1 VKVLHVVTS
10 IDGGAGKCAL
20 RLHKGLLER
29 GIESVILC
37 RSLEDHESRIYS
49 EYSHKRSLFKRV
61 LVYLSVCK
69 SHEKSNLLMKKNQT
83 NYYDYFSFCEADLDI
98 TETKLYKSADVVN
111 LHWTG
116 NFLDYPSF
124 FRKNNKPLVW
134 SLTDLNPFTGG
145 CHYSNSCLKFID
157 DECDICPQLQ
167 GTINPSNSHL
177 NFVKKKK
184 ALSRTKFKP
193 VVVPPAKWLFNLS
206 RKSELFG
213 KFKHSIIPHSS
224 DEEVYKTL
232 NKEDCKRSF
241 NLPKNKIIFL
251 FSASALS
258 DLRKGFALL
267 TAALQLINIENI
279 HFLILGKKDIDIPIT
294 ISDYTAT
301 GYLLDE
307 AMISKAFNASDAVIV
322 PSLEDNLPLTMID
335 SLMCGTPV
343 ISFDKGGMSTH
354 IKNGFNGY
362 KASALTAESLSK
374 SILKF
379 VEEKEKLNR
388 KEISQ
393 AANLLYSKDVHC
405 QQYIELYK
413 NLIK

>member
-1 VKVLHVVTS
+1 MKVLHVVTS
-10 IDGGAGKCAL
+10 INGGAGKCAL
-20 RLHKGLLER
+20 RLHMGLLER

-37 RSLEDHESRIYS
+37 RSLEDDKRRIYS
-49 EYSHKRSLFKRV
+49 EYSDKRSLFKKI
-61 LVYLSVCK
+61 LEYLYIYK
-69 SHEKSNLLMKKNQT
+69 SHEKNNLLMKKNQT
-83 NYYDYFSFCEADLDI
+83 NYYDYFSFCESNLDV
-98 TETKLYKSADVVN
+98 TETELYKSADIVN

-134 SLTDLNPFTGG
+134 SLSDLNPFTGG
-145 CHYSNSCLKFID
+145 CHYSNSCLRFKD

-177 NFVKKKK
+177 NFIKKKK
-184 ALSRTKFKP
+184 SLSRTKFKP

-224 DEEVYKTL
+224 NEEIYKPL
-232 NKEDCKRSF
+232 NKKECKRSF
-241 NLPKNKIIFL
+241 NLPKDKITFL

-258 DLRKGFALL
+258 DVRKGFALL
-267 TAALQLINIENI
+267 TAALRLINIDNI
-279 HFLILGKKDIDIPIT
+279 HFLILGKKDIDIPLAID
-294 ISDYTAT
+294 DYTAT

-307 AMISKAFNASDAVIV
+307 DMISKAFNASEAVIV

-343 ISFDKGGMSTH
+343 ISFEKGGMSTH

-362 KASALTAESLSK
+362 KASAITAESLSK
-374 SILKF
+374 CILKF
-379 VEEKEKLNR
+379 IEEKEKLNR

-393 AANLLYSKDVHC
+393 AASLLYSKEVHC

-413 NLIK
+413 NLMK